1 MWHADPSGKGAQP
14 VRPEDHGG
22 VTDSGRTG
30 LFAGLFDRGA
40 APTGDAAWL
49 QAMLDAEAALARA
62 LERAGLAAA
71 GAGAAVTAA
80 ARADGFDPAELG
92 RQAVLTGNPVPALVR
107 ALSAKLPADAREAVH
122 RGATSQDI
130 IDTAAMLIAR
140 RALDTIMA
148 DLESA
153 ADCAA
158 GLAQRHAQTVMAG
171 RTLLQ
176 QAVPVTFGLVAAGWL
191 ISIDDARTELGR
203 VRDTGLAIQYGG
215 AAGTLASLGPAGPTV
230 TALLA
235 AETGL
240 PEPVLPWHTDRQR
253 ILRLAAALTG
263 ACAALGKVARD
274 VTLLAETE
282 IGEVAEGAGE
292 PGRGGSSA
300 MPQKRNPVASVL
312 ILGCAR
318 RAPGLLATLAAA
330 TEHELQRAA
339 GAWHAEW
346 EPLSDLLRLTGSA
359 ASWAAE
365 LLAGLRADENRMRA
379 NLDAAGGLPLAEHLA
394 AVLAPRLGRLA
405 AHDLI
410 AAAAAAAVAGGLSLP
425 DAMLADPAR
434 SATLA
439 SAEVT
444 RAELE
449 AAVDPAA
456 YLGTAAE
463 FVRRALTAHR
473 NQAAAERTRAQ

>member
-1 MWHADPSGKGAQP
+1 
-14 VRPEDHGG
+14 

-40 APTGDAAWL
+40 AATGDAAWL

-80 ARADGFDPAELG
+80 ARAEDFDAADLG

-107 ALSAKLPADAREAVH
+107 ALSAKVPADAREAVH
-122 RGATSQDI
+122 QGATSQDI
-130 IDTAAMLIAR
+130 LDTAAMLIAR
-140 RALDTIMA
+140 RALDAIIA
-148 DLESA
+148 DLQLAAASA
-153 ADCAA
+153 AD
-158 GLAQRHAQTVMAG
+158 LAERHAGTVMAG

-191 ISIDDARTELGR
+191 VSIDEATAELAR
-203 VRDTGLAIQYGG
+203 VRDRGLAVQYGG
-215 AAGTLASLGPAGPTV
+215 AAGTLASLGSAGPTV
-230 TALLA
+230 TALFA

-253 ILRLAAALTG
+253 ILRLAAALAG
-263 ACAALGKVARD
+263 ACAAAGKIARD
-274 VTLLAETE
+274 VTLLAQTE
-282 IGEVAEGAGE
+282 IGEAAEGAGE
-292 PGRGGSSA
+292 AGRGGSSA

-346 EPLSDLLRLTGSA
+346 EPVSDLLRLTGSA
-359 ASWAAE
+359 VSWAAE
-365 LLAGLRADENRMRA
+365 LLAGLRPDEARMRA
-379 NLDAAGGLPLAEHLA
+379 NLDAAGGLPLAEHVA
-394 AVLAPRLGRLA
+394 AVLAPKLGRLA
-405 AHDLI
+405 AHDLVR
-410 AAAAAAAVAGGLSLP
+410 AAAAVAVTDGVSLP
-425 DAMLADPAR
+425 DAMLADPDIRAK
-434 SATLA
+434 LA
-439 SAEVT
+439 SAGVT
-444 RAELE
+444 RGDLV
-449 AAVDPAA
+449 AAVDPAG

-463 FVRRALTAHR
+463 FVRRALAVHR
-473 NQAAAERTRAQ
+473 DQAAEGTRQQ

>member
-1 MWHADPSGKGAQP
+1 M
-14 VRPEDHGG
+14 RPEDHGG

-62 LERAGLAAA
+62 LERAGLASA

-80 ARADGFDPAELG
+80 ARADQFDPAELG
-92 RQAVLTGNPVPALVR
+92 RQAGLTGNPVPALVR
-107 ALSAKLPADAREAVH
+107 ALSAKLPPDAREAVH

-140 RALDTIMA
+140 RALDVILA
-148 DLESA
+148 DLQAA
-153 ADCAA
+153 ADRAA
-158 GLAQRHAQTVMAG
+158 GLAQRHEQTVMAG

-191 ISIDDARTELGR
+191 MSIDDARSELGR

-215 AAGTLASLGPAGPTV
+215 AAGTLASLGPAGPAV
-230 TALLA
+230 TALFA

-263 ACAALGKVARD
+263 ACAALGKIARD

-292 PGRGGSSA
+292 PSRGGSSA

-365 LLAGLRADENRMRA
+365 LLTGLRADEDRMRA

-405 AHDLI
+405 AHDLVRD
-410 AAAAAAAVAGGLSLP
+410 AAAAAVAGGLSLP
-425 DAMLADPAR
+425 DAMLADPSI
-434 SATLA
+434 SAKLA
-439 SAEVT
+439 SAGVT
-444 RAELE
+444 PGELQ

-463 FVRRALTAHR
+463 FVRRALAAHG
-473 NQAAAERTRAQ
+473 NHAADERTRPQ